1 LIGAFLLSIRRNGME
16 FKLEYITGTDSNGEE
31 IVEQKTFVTNKIKAR
46 LVRSATEI
54 TQGVDFNNLTPESLD
69 KLIDFVCE
77 VYKFKFTRDEL
88 YDGLDA
94 DKLIPTLFDT
104 IQGITAGVTSR
115 LETFPSKQ

>member
-1 LIGAFLLSIRRNGME
+1 ME
-16 FKLEYITGTDSNGEE
+16 LKLKYITGTDANGEE

-46 LVRSATEI
+46 LVRRAPEI

-94 DKLIPTLFDT
+94 DKLIPTLLDT
-104 IQGITAGVTSR
+104 IQGIMADVTSR
-115 LETFPSKQ
+115 LENFPAKE